1 MSLNDM
7 GGKLIGEKYTVGV
20 INSFTCPMPNHG
32 GPMVSWGG
40 EGSICLD
47 PCYHLHGA
55 KFLEQNV

>member
-1 MSLNDM
+1 M